1 MRFACGYSG
10 PSTTLRAELIVSP
23 TTGLACVVNF
33 SQAFP
38 TPASQNRARWGPR
51 LRPGFNDFAPAGL
64 VESTPSGA
72 ARTGGG
78 CARIQLVH
86 PRGAEELDALEKVV
100 PRKCLT
106 GIRVCAFFE
115 NFGDLNVPHK
125 ALRLLV
131 TQFRVGQVLD
141 RNFVLQ
147 AILRGRVCCVLKH
160 RGAVSVVPVLSS
172 LGGPAGQFEL
182 NAILIGA
189 GRGEGY
195 IVVLYALKDLL
206 VINTEMRGGLIGVGA
221 MGKVD
226 SNVFGD
232 PVSFRNLHGVNHDQ
246 PDEPPAGAKWPKETS
261 RDEWKVISFWSHVR
275 ILL

>member
-1 MRFACGYSG
+1 MVRHYILVRQVKSSHDLEA
-10 PSTTLRAELIVSP
+10 
-23 TTGLACVVNF
+23 
-33 SQAFP
+33 
-38 TPASQNRARWGPR
+38 TPMVKAQ
-51 LRPGFNDFAPAGL
+51 
-64 VESTPSGA
+64 PSGGA
-72 ARTGGG
+72 GTGGG

-86 PRGAEELDALEKVV
+86 TLGAEELDALEKVV

-106 GIRVCAFFE
+106 RIRVCAFFE
-115 NFGDLNVPHK
+115 NFSDLNVPHK

-131 TQFRVGQVLD
+131 TPLRVGQVLD
-141 RNFVLQ
+141 RNFILQ
-147 AILRGRVCCVLKH
+147 AILRGRVGCVLKH

-195 IVVLYALKDLL
+195 IVVLHALKDLL
-206 VINTEMRGGLIGVGA
+206 VINTEVRGSLIGVGA
-221 MGKVD
+221 MGKVN

-232 PVSFRNLHGVNHDQ
+232 PVSFRNLHGVIHDQ
-246 PDEPPAGAKWPKETS
+246 PDRPRAGAKWPKETS
-261 RDEWKVISFWSHVR
+261 RDEWKVISFWSHGR